1 MGDNEEGSEEQ
12 GPVKWPDKDDGWPL
26 ELVGATPLDIAV
38 LSTEDLGDV
47 AHFFTQLLS
56 PNISSDLASISL
68 ITIGMSELDI
78 TELRGMLPK
87 SSTFSILGI
96 DDGWPTII
104 KSMMIT
110 FNSAEILAQ
119 YSMKDYGFLFACLK
133 KEENTHLRDA
143 LHEKLQMLWAMGL
156 TGQTSSEIIAQT
168 AKLIMKAKTFY
179 IDKLNAFLYIRQVF
193 KEIKILLQGFA
204 AATSRSDGVPRE
216 VWNHAAKTKALFAGA
231 VESFGLLRP
240 PTRGTSPALILF
252 GIKHEQKR
260 LETIYELVDSE
271 VFNPAIFNVYGT
283 SAQASAVAGELL
295 SGLKE
300 VMGACPKVHQ
310 DVLSADTPIEMMP
323 TIKEVDLAFKALIA
337 QEQLVDD
344 VIDTR
349 QNSQEM
355 DNSGR
360 MLRKQLAAS
369 TTSSPRT
376 RLHRNQFRG
385 FRPGANSTGF
395 SNRPFRSRKGYTYP
409 PIQEDEPNEDMTTYN
424 VQSTVMERDS
434 SIPKPRPDSLDTGH
448 EEVNDDMPGIMRDDA
463 NSDFDG
469 GSIDTTK
476 SQLKLEHKMCDLMI
490 SIQDF

>member
-110 FNSAEILAQ
+110 FNSAEILVQ

-168 AKLIMKAKTFY
+168 AKLIMKAK
-179 IDKLNAFLYIRQVF
+179 
-193 KEIKILLQGFA
+193 
-204 AATSRSDGVPRE
+204 
-216 VWNHAAKTKALFAGA
+216 
-231 VESFGLLRP
+231 
-240 PTRGTSPALILF
+240 
-252 GIKHEQKR
+252 
-260 LETIYELVDSE
+260 
-271 VFNPAIFNVYGT
+271 IF
-283 SAQASAVAGELL
+283 
-295 SGLKE
+295 
-300 VMGACPKVHQ
+300 
-310 DVLSADTPIEMMP
+310 
-323 TIKEVDLAFKALIA
+323 
-337 QEQLVDD
+337 
-344 VIDTR
+344 
-349 QNSQEM
+349 
-355 DNSGR
+355 
-360 MLRKQLAAS
+360 
-369 TTSSPRT
+369 
-376 RLHRNQFRG
+376 
-385 FRPGANSTGF
+385 
-395 SNRPFRSRKGYTYP
+395 
-409 PIQEDEPNEDMTTYN
+409 
-424 VQSTVMERDS
+424 
-434 SIPKPRPDSLDTGH
+434 
-448 EEVNDDMPGIMRDDA
+448 
-463 NSDFDG
+463 
-469 GSIDTTK
+469 
-476 SQLKLEHKMCDLMI
+476 
-490 SIQDF
+490 